1 MSVELQQF
9 HDAFFEESFEA
20 LDTMEA
26 ALLKLDVGAPSQ
38 EQINTVF
45 RVAHSIKGGSAM
57 FGFGEITSFTH
68 TLETLLDALR
78 AGRMEIK
85 QHISDMLLRS
95 VDVLRDMLRCVHH
108 KTPIDVQR
116 VSDLQFD
123 LEVLVARRDLTATGG
138 TVPSQEPQP
147 ARWRIRFEPGTQLLL
162 RGNEPIRMFAELAG
176 AGALQVD
183 ADASGVPALSDLD
196 PEVCYLRWNLV
207 VPGTTPRERL
217 DEAFDWSAGDC
228 ELEIEAE
235 FSGKPGDTTPDA
247 AQEPGT
253 DSPSAAQAV
262 PTSTGAASAGEYTP
276 EQTASG
282 RSVAAETGSIR
293 VGIEKIDELLNSVGE
308 VVITQ
313 SMLMQIGLQLD
324 GPMADRLRSGLS
336 QLERNVRELQE
347 SVMQVRMLP
356 ISFVFNRLPRLVRD
370 LGKQLGKRVQ
380 LEMSGESTE
389 LDKTVLER
397 IGDPLVHLVRNSID
411 HGIEMPGV
419 RAAAGKQET
428 GTISLHAYHKGGN
441 IILEVSDDGAG
452 LNRDRILQEA
462 RERGLIAVDE
472 EPPDERVYNLIF
484 QPGFSTAEEISAVSG
499 RGVGMDVVRRNIM
512 ELGGHVQIVSSPGA
526 GSTVRIRLPLT
537 LAILD
542 GQLIRI
548 GAEVFVVPL
557 ISIVQTIQVGPERI
571 NRVAGSIDLLRLG
584 TESIPVLRLSEVFDV
599 ESDAEQRRKQLL
611 TIVEADGQRVAVVVD
626 ELLAQQQVVI
636 KSLEAN
642 FRQLVG
648 VSGATMLADGRVALI
663 LDIPGLIGCFEA
675 KIARASTGHADS
687 KALREADTA
696 RADV

>member
-26 ALLKLDVGAPSQ
+26 ALLKLDVGAPSP
-38 EQINTVF
+38 EQINTIF

-78 AGRMEIK
+78 GGRMEIT
-85 QHISDMLLRS
+85 QQISDMLLRS

-108 KTPIDVQR
+108 KKPIDVQR

-123 LEVLVARRDLTATGG
+123 LEVLVARRQQAGAAGLVLPEA
-138 TVPSQEPQP
+138 PQP
-147 ARWRIRFEPGTQLLL
+147 TRWRIRFEPGAQLLL
-162 RGNEPIRMFAELAG
+162 RGNEPIRIFGELAG
-176 AGALQVD
+176 VGALQVD
-183 ADASGVPALSDLD
+183 ADASGLPALSELD

-207 VPGTTPRERL
+207 VPGTTSRERL
-217 DEAFDWSAGDC
+217 DEAFDWAAGDC
-228 ELEIEAE
+228 ELEIAAE
-235 FSGKPGDTTPDA
+235 FGGEPGDMAPNPVP
-247 AQEPGT
+247 EPGT
-253 DSPSAAQAV
+253 DSPSVAQAV
-262 PTSTGAASAGEYTP
+262 PIATAAASVAEYRP
-276 EQTASG
+276 EPTDSG
-282 RSVAAETGSIR
+282 KAVAAEAGSIR
-293 VGIEKIDELLNSVGE
+293 VGIEKIDDLLNLVGE

-324 GPMADRLRSGLS
+324 GAMADRLRSGLS

-347 SVMQVRMLP
+347 SVMRVRMLP

-380 LEMSGESTE
+380 LKMSGENTE

-411 HGIEMPGV
+411 HGIEMPDA
-419 RAAAGKQET
+419 RLAAGKIET

-452 LNRDRILQEA
+452 LNRGRILEEA

-472 EPPDERVYNLIF
+472 EPSEERIYNLIF
-484 QPGFSTAEEISAVSG
+484 QPGFSTAEEVSAVSG

-512 ELGGHVQIVSSPGA
+512 ELGGRVQIVSTPGA
-526 GSTVRIRLPLT
+526 GSTVRVRLPLT

-557 ISIVQTIQVGPERI
+557 ISIVQTIQVGPEQI
-571 NRVAGSIDLLRLG
+571 HRVAGSIDLLRLG
-584 TESIPVLRLSEVFDV
+584 TESIPVIRLCEVFDV
-599 ESDAEQRRKQLL
+599 DADAGQRRKQLL

-642 FRQLVG
+642 FRQLAG
-648 VSGATMLADGRVALI
+648 ISGATMLGDGRVALI

-675 KIARASTGHADS
+675 KIAATDNRPAELNARHAG
-687 KALREADTA
+687 TA
-696 RADV
+696 HAGV